1 MATLELISL
10 HCVRQQDVTGYDEPE
25 LFVNG
30 NSEYGP
36 GRVKKG
42 QSINLRPR
50 TVNFNGAATVKLM
63 EVNPKRSKQI
73 GGAATINADQLNKTL
88 TREFHTSGS
97 HYELT
102 YKVV

>member
-30 NSEYGP
+30 NSVYGP

-42 QSINLRPR
+42 GTIPLRPR
-50 TVNFNGAATVKLM
+50 TAAFNGAATVRLT
-63 EVNPKRSKQI
+63 EVNPGKDKEL
-73 GGAATINADQLNKTL
+73 GAISVNDDQLNKEL
-88 TREFHTSGS
+88 TGEFHTSGS